1 MGGTLDAPQAD
12 PGKIEATQP
21 YSQAHQVPV
30 GGNLLNVSRTP
41 GWAREGLCAR
51 VHIRQFRKPRTKSDL
66 RAFLGTV
73 GYYRRFIRDYS
84 THAFP
89 LTEATK
95 NASPNVVAWNIPM
108 YDAFQYMCNVLCD
121 VSVLFLPTLS
131 DVFVLQTDASGR
143 GVGAVLSVCRD
154 GDELPVGYFSRK
166 LKPAERKLE
175 CLAVVQ
181 AIDYFAA
188 HLIGRPFM
196 VETDHKALQ
205 YLQSS
210 RYLNGRLP

>member
-1 MGGTLDAPQAD
+1 M
-12 PGKIEATQP
+12 
-21 YSQAHQVPV
+21 
-30 GGNLLNVSRTP
+30 
-41 GWAREGLCAR
+41 
-51 VHIRQFRKPRTKSDL
+51 
-66 RAFLGTV
+66 
-73 GYYRRFIRDYS
+73 
-84 THAFP
+84 
-89 LTEATK
+89 
-95 NASPNVVAWNIPM
+95 
-108 YDAFQYMCNVLCD
+108 CD

-166 LKPAERKLE
+166 LKPAERKYSATELE

-205 YLQSS
+205 YHGISTAGCLETTIVYLHYPLQTWQV
-210 RYLNGRLP
+210 